1 MVTGTDA
8 DLRRLHLKD
17 AKKILNKFGVSDSFV
32 RNLSRWQIIDIVRTM
47 STQRARDGEG
57 GKYLDK
63 KNFSSEKIAWIV
75 VLPSSSPG
83 TTIKLLPSIN

>member
-17 AKKILNKFGVSDSFV
+17 AKKLLNKYGVTDSSV

-47 STQRARDGEG
+47 STQRARDGEEG
-57 GKYLDK
+57 GKHFTVMKCVILI
-63 KNFSSEKIAWIV
+63 F
-75 VLPSSSPG
+75 
-83 TTIKLLPSIN
+83 

>member
-17 AKKILNKFGVSDSFV
+17 AKKILNKFGVSDAFV

-47 STQRARDGEG
+47 STQRAREGEG
-57 GKYLDK
+57 GKYR
-63 KNFSSEKIAWIV
+63 NEI
-75 VLPSSSPG
+75 
-83 TTIKLLPSIN
+83 

>member
-17 AKKILNKFGVSDSFV
+17 AKKILNKFDVSDSFV

-47 STQRARDGEG
+47 STARARDGEEG
-57 GKYLDK
+57 SKY
-63 KNFSSEKIAWIV
+63 
-75 VLPSSSPG
+75 
-83 TTIKLLPSIN
+83 

>member
-17 AKKILNKFGVSDSFV
+17 AKKLLNKYGVTDSSV

-47 STQRARDGEG
+47 STQRARDGEEG
-57 GKYLDK
+57 G
-63 KNFSSEKIAWIV
+63 
-75 VLPSSSPG
+75 
-83 TTIKLLPSIN
+83 

>member
-47 STQRARDGEG
+47 STARARDGEDG
-57 GKYLDK
+57 GTSNTRL
-63 KNFSSEKIAWIV
+63 SSTENA
-75 VLPSSSPG
+75 LAP
-83 TTIKLLPSIN
+83 L

>member
-57 GKYLDK
+57 GKYSK
-63 KNFSSEKIAWIV
+63 KKIEFKTIDSS
-75 VLPSSSPG
+75 
-83 TTIKLLPSIN
+83 

>member
-17 AKKILNKFGVSDSFV
+17 AKKILNKFGVSDNCI

-57 GKYLDK
+57 GKYFNKLIFFK
-63 KNFSSEKIAWIV
+63 KR
-75 VLPSSSPG
+75 
-83 TTIKLLPSIN
+83 